1 MTDTKPISI
10 FDLAETDTS
19 AEEDGRWFKDVFGDE
34 TNIDLKLRR
43 MTSKAAMKARRNL
56 EKGYRKHLKNG
67 VYPDDI
73 AIDIMTE
80 HLAKGVVVDWKG
92 LYDRD
97 GNVIEFSPEAALTL
111 LKKLPTLRDMIAVMA
126 QNLDN
131 FRVEAREDTAKN

>member
-10 FDLAETDTS
+10 FDLAETDAS
-19 AEEDGRWFKDVFGDE
+19 AEEDGRWFKDVYGDE
-34 TNIDLKLRR
+34 TNIDFKLRR
-43 MTSKAAMKARRNL
+43 MTSKASMKARRNL

-73 AIDIMTE
+73 AIDILTE

-92 LYDRD
+92 LFDRE
-97 GNVIEFSPEAALTL
+97 GNAIEYSPEAALAL

-131 FRVEAREDTAKN
+131 FRIEAREDTAKN